1 MAKTIKAR
9 VIVAFTD
16 RENLANVYQ
25 VGDTFEGCEERV
37 DELAAGGYL
46 EEIEASKKPKA
57 EPKKER

>member
-9 VIVAFTD
+9 VIVAFSD

-25 VGDTFEGCEERV
+25 VGDTFEGFEERV

-46 EEIEASKKPKA
+46 EEIEAPKKPKE